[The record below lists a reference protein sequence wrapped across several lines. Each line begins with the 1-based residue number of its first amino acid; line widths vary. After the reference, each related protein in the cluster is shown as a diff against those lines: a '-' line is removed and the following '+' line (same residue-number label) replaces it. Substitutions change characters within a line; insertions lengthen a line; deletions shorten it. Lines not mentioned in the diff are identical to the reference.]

1 MSMRASQVAAHVTDI
16 IRAWLYKYHLYN
28 AYCWYLLLLRNYDPS
43 NVSDKDKGMTSIIK
57 RERRR
62 TRNKK
67 RRWTTERRKI

>member
-1 MSMRASQVAAHVTDI
+1 M
-16 IRAWLYKYHLYN
+16 
-28 AYCWYLLLLRNYDPS
+28 LLRNYDPS